1 MLTALL
7 IIGVG
12 VPVASGLGLAYIL
25 SIEGHLNRRVRRRAA
40 RRLARVEA
48 ETRIVPAE

>member
-12 VPVASGLGLAYIL
+12 LPVASGLGLAYIL
-25 SIEGHLNRRVRRRAA
+25 SIEGHLDRRTRRRAA
-40 RRLARVEA
+40 RRLARIEA
-48 ETRIVPAE
+48 QAQIVPAE